1 MIFIVFLLVLIVAG
15 ILMYALCT
23 NGKLA
28 EIGRIMFGIGL
39 FFLVYTLSTGHGIS
53 LPR

>member
-1 MIFIVFLLVLIVAG
+1 MIFIFLLVLIVAG
-15 ILMYALCT
+15 ILMFALCT

-39 FFLVYTLSTGHGIS
+39 FFLVALSAGRGIA
-53 LPR
+53 LPRW

>member
-1 MIFIVFLLVLIVAG
+1 MIFILLLVLIVAG

-39 FFLVYTLSTGHGIS
+39 FFLVWTLLTGHGIL
-53 LPR
+53 LPK